1 MTEPTLSAEDIATI
15 NAKIEA
21 QSQQKAIEKLVKTRQ
36 ALISSKIVITTS
48 GKKFDANEISISRLC
63 NAIIRN
69 LNNPDTHIIPWSTAD
84 VGTGVMVD
92 CTKAEIVEAHQLAT
106 DFFGEVW
113 GA

>member
-1 MTEPTLSAEDIATI
+1 MHSPEFIAEV
-15 NAKIEA
+15 NAKLEA
-21 QSQQKAIEKLVKTRQ
+21 KSQAAAIKKLIKTRHELI
-36 ALISSKIVITTS
+36 ANKIVKISS
-48 GKKFDANEISISRLC
+48 GKEFDADESSILRLC

-84 VGTGVMVD
+84 VGTGVMVN